1 MSSTGDA
8 TGTPAPLHRNLRSV
22 ESAAVAGVVY
32 SVLTVVALVLLRR
45 FPDLDGSDEELTA
58 WFDQGGHRGE
68 LILGLNLAA
77 VGSIAFLW
85 FVAVIRRRLGDRED
99 QFFATVFL
107 GSAIVYVSIWLVGAA
122 LLAAP
127 AAALLVDDAASVTS
141 GTASLTRGFASA
153 LMLVVGPRIQAVFLF
168 SSATLIRRTDRLPD
182 WLAYLGYAAGVIL
195 FTVPLVSDPVGIG
208 LPLWVFIVSVRM
220 LVDRSGRH
228 QSEETS

>member
-1 MSSTGDA
+1 MSSDEVSGRGEKLARDV
-8 TGTPAPLHRNLRSV
+8 RSV
-22 ESAAVAGVVY
+22 ESAAIAGVVY
-32 SVLTVVALVLLRR
+32 SVLTVLSLFLLRR

-58 WFDQGGHRGE
+58 WFDQGGHQGE

-107 GSAIVYVSIWLVGAA
+107 GSAIVYVAVWLVGAA
-122 LLAAP
+122 LLAVP

-141 GTASLTRGFASA
+141 GTVSLTRGFASA

>member
-1 MSSTGDA
+1 MSSAGSR
-8 TGTPAPLHRNLRSV
+8 PELNRNVRSV
-22 ESAAVAGVVY
+22 ESAAVAGVAY
-32 SVLTVVALVLLRR
+32 SVLTVAALVLLRR
-45 FPDLDGSDEELTA
+45 YPDLDLTDEEITA
-58 WFDQGGHRGE
+58 WFEDGGHQGE

-77 VGSIAFLW
+77 VSSIAFLW
-85 FVAVIRRRLGDRED
+85 FVAVVRRRLGDRED

-107 GSAIVYVSIWLVGAA
+107 GSAIVYVAVWLVGAA

-127 AAALLVDDAASVTS
+127 AVALSVEEAGS
-141 GTASLTRGFASA
+141 VSSETASLAGGFAA
-153 LMLVVGPRIQAVFLF
+153 AVMLVVAPRIQAVFLF

-220 LVDRSGRH
+220 LVDRFAPQ

>member
-1 MSSTGDA
+1 MSSDEVSGRGEKLARDV
-8 TGTPAPLHRNLRSV
+8 RSV
-22 ESAAVAGVVY
+22 ESAAIAGVVY
-32 SVLTVVALVLLRR
+32 SVLTVLSLFLLRR

-58 WFDQGGHRGE
+58 WFDQGGHQGE

-107 GSAIVYVSIWLVGAA
+107 GSAIVYVAVWLVGAA

-141 GTASLTRGFASA
+141 GTVSLTRGFASA